1 MKTIL
6 NEALKELIACIE
18 DAGMEYPEAHWYVID
33 RFDLTVAQGEA
44 LTNLYDECG
53 GILE

>member
-1 MKTIL
+1 MKTEL
-6 NEALKELIACIE
+6 NQALAYLIACIE
-18 DAGMEYPEAHWYVID
+18 DVGMEYPEAHWATIAY
-33 RFDLTVAQGEA
+33 FDLTTKQGEA